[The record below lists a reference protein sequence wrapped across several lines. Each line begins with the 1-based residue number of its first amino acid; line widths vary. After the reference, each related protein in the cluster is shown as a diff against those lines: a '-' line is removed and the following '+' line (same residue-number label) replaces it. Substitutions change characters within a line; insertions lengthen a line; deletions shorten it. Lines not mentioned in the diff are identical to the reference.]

1 MATIKDI
8 SKLAHVSPGTVSRAL
23 SPEKSEYVA
32 KQTRDKVRQVA
43 DKLGYKYSLEPKQSK
58 NQLNFV
64 LMTTLSLEEE
74 TRDEYWRFVRRGVYE
89 AANSRHINI
98 ARVIRPDK
106 SIDPHR
112 FAEYD
117 AVIIVGTIS
126 QAAIKTIKAVNPN
139 LVVVDSGSYD
149 HDQIDIVDTNLAELT
164 THALDEMGRISQS
177 IAFIGGNRHEV
188 DIDGKSG
195 VTVEDARTG
204 AYKKW
209 CQDNNRTPIIK
220 LTDWTAK
227 QSMDATDALL
237 GQYGHKIDGLIVASD
252 PLSIGVMKGLAKHNV
267 VPGKDLKLISYDDL
281 EFASYLTPS
290 LTSIWLPKVELGYA
304 AVLHAETLVNF
315 PRNWHT
321 RNIIPGKFHY
331 RETFQKP

>member
-1 MATIKDI
+1 M
-8 SKLAHVSPGTVSRAL
+8 
-23 SPEKSEYVA
+23 
-32 KQTRDKVRQVA
+32 
-43 DKLGYKYSLEPKQSK
+43 
-58 NQLNFV
+58 
-64 LMTTLSLEEE
+64 
-74 TRDEYWRFVRRGVYE
+74 
-89 AANSRHINI
+89 
-98 ARVIRPDK
+98 IRPDK

-195 VTVEDARTG
+195 VIVEDARTG

-267 VPGKDLKLISYDDL
+267 VPGKDLKLISYDDSRVCVL
-281 EFASYLTPS
+281 SNTVIDEHLAAESRIRLCGRPACRNTCQFPAKLAYPKHHSRKIP
-290 LTSIWLPKVELGYA
+290 LP
-304 AVLHAETLVNF
+304 
-315 PRNWHT
+315 
-321 RNIIPGKFHY
+321 
-331 RETFQKP
+331 ETFQSPDYFLPIPSLSCCGTIIRFQIAFKMMYPKITPTSALKKKLGINRYTAPVVPISHCAIG